1 MMTTDQLRALKPG
14 ETVAYE
20 VTRFSQSGIERHW
33 RITTVDRVLKSQ
45 VVTKDDKRW
54 TLKDGIEIGSRAD
67 YKPILCAAT
76 PERVQ
81 AAADDDEKE
90 KLAHRLDFIS
100 WKTHSLDSL
109 RRVIAI
115 VEEPV

>member
-1 MMTTDQLRALKPG
+1 MTSLSR
-14 ETVAYE
+14 
-20 VTRFSQSGIERHW
+20 SGIERHW

-54 TLKDGIEIGSRAD
+54 TLKDGIEVGSKAE
-67 YKPILCAAT
+67 YKPILCAST

-81 AAADDDEKE
+81 AAADDNEKE
-90 KLAHRLDFIS
+90 ALTRRLNLVS
-100 WKTHSLDSL
+100 WKMHSLDSL

-115 VEEPV
+115 VEEPAA